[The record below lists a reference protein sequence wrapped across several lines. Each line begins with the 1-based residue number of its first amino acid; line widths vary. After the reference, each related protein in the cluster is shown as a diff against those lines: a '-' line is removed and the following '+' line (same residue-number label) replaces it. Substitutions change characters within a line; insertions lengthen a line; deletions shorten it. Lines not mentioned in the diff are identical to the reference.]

1 MLGEMAQERRST
13 SAGRPEPP
21 PELEWHD
28 MVYCPDCGS
37 VNDKDARFCD
47 NCGRR
52 LDDVKEADAA
62 TVPPQRNDQKD
73 REGRLLA
80 NDGLPV
86 GDDLDGAP
94 GGERIIWEGRPSA
107 LWSPRMAL
115 TNRYKLTN
123 QRLIMEFGFIGRR
136 TEEIDLFRVNDVGVK
151 QHPLERIVGIG
162 DIYIASADTSS
173 PQKFL
178 HNIKDSVRVK
188 DLLREVARQE
198 RHRRRVLVREDV

>member
-1 MLGEMAQERRST
+1 M
-13 SAGRPEPP
+13 
-21 PELEWHD
+21 
-28 MVYCPDCGS
+28 
-37 VNDKDARFCD
+37 NDKDARFCD

>member
-1 MLGEMAQERRST
+1 MI
-13 SAGRPEPP
+13 
-21 PELEWHD
+21 
-28 MVYCPDCGS
+28 YCPDCGTQ
-37 VNDKDARFCD
+37 NDADSRFCD

-52 LDDVKEADAA
+52 LDDVKGAEAASA
-62 TVPPQRNDQKD
+62 PSQRNDRKD

-80 NDGLPV
+80 DDGLPV
-86 GDDLDGAP
+86 GEDLDGAP
-94 GGERIIWEGRPSA
+94 GGERIVWQGRPSA

-151 QHPLERIVGIG
+151 QNPFERIVGIG
-162 DIYIASADTSS
+162 DIYIASADSS
-173 PQKFL
+173 TPQKFL
-178 HNIKDSVRVK
+178 HNVKDTVRIK